1 MILYIIMA
9 IVNFILYVY
18 TIYNKN
24 YTMAIMSL
32 ITGFAMLILTNIE
45 NNNDKIDSI
54 KELIIKQNNK
64 EK

>member
-1 MILYIIMA
+1 MA

-18 TIYNKN
+18 HVYNKN
-24 YTMAIMSL
+24 YTMAIASL
-32 ITGFAMLILTNIE
+32 MIVLSMLILANIE
-45 NNNDKIDSI
+45 KNNDKIDSI